1 MESLQA
7 GYHCN
12 RLEAMSIWKEC
23 LWAHPAR
30 PCYPR
35 HAPLSWRGF
44 RAWHR
49 FIKLDTGDEAVEIAD
64 ILSTWLHLQWPFW
77 TNMRQLWLIT
87 TLTNWSPLRE
97 ADSTLNRMSPSDTGI
112 LIEDNLK
119 NGACGLHGLDHL
131 GGICTNW
138 PPLSWLWKEPLAGH
152 TVSGLPSWVANF
164 TPSLVQ
170 TLAPPLTSPKERPS
184 VSAWC
189 TSWLHLRKSHRG
201 PFIQGQQKWLKD

>member
-23 LWAHPAR
+23 LWAHPAW

-97 ADSTLNRMSPSDTGI
+97 ADSTLNLMSPSDTGI

-131 GGICTNW
+131 GGNLYELASTLLVVKGALGW
-138 PPLSWLWKEPLAGH
+138 SHSVWTAKLSGQLH
-152 TVSGLPSWVANF
+152 TLSGPDPGPSSYF
-164 TPSLVQ
+164 S
-170 TLAPPLTSPKERPS
+170 
-184 VSAWC
+184 
-189 TSWLHLRKSHRG
+189 
-201 PFIQGQQKWLKD
+201 